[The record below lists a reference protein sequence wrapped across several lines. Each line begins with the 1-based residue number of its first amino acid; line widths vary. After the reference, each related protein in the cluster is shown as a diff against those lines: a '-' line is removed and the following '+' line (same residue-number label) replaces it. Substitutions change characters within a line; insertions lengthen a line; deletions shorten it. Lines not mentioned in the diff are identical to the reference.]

1 MPHTVLYVPVRALEP
16 YIRWRHEEEGPEWLS
31 PDPGHTHA
39 HVTLLGPFA
48 PESELTAELDA
59 GLGDLFAAVPAFD
72 FVLEDVRV
80 FPSGLVYLHP
90 EPAEVFAELTAALAE
105 RYPAYPPYAGEF
117 APVPHLSLCALG
129 PGRDVP
135 LVQDELVH
143 LLPVRARAE
152 QVHLVRYEPHGT
164 RVVRTY
170 PLGTGVAISGE
181 ARQPTS

>member
-1 MPHTVLYVPVRALEP
+1 MPHTVLYVPVPALEP

-48 PESELTAELDA
+48 PESDLTAGLDA
-59 GLGDLFAAVPAFD
+59 DLAGLFAAVPAFG
-72 FVLEDVRV
+72 FVLEEVRV
-80 FPSGLVYLHP
+80 FPSGLVHLHP
-90 EPAEVFAELTAALAE
+90 EPAAGFADLTAALTA

-129 PGRDVP
+129 PGRDLA
-135 LVQDELVH
+135 LVHDELRH
-143 LLPVRARAE
+143 LLPVRALAHE
-152 QVHLVRYEPHGT
+152 VHLVSYEPHGT
-164 RVVRTY
+164 RVLRTY
-170 PLGTGVAISGE
+170 PLGARPGLSG